1 MDPFSLMALG
11 STALTSIGKLASG
24 FMGSS
29 LDKLQQSIAN
39 SNTQLLVNK
48 ANLEAQA
55 GQIPLYEGRLQ
66 QSRTMD
72 TINRTLGAE
81 TGKFAASNLD
91 PTYGSPLLL
100 EGFSAGQ
107 GATDLALIGAKANLG
122 YASALSTSAGT
133 MAQAAGSAGQ
143 AAAFGMKATQDVVT
157 GILGAGTSM
166 LSGLSNKNQWS
177 GLQSIAS
184 MFGGGGGMS
193 GGDMIPGAMTV
204 GG

>member
-1 MDPFSLMALG
+1 MDPLTLMALG
-11 STALTSIGKLASG
+11 STALSSIGKLASG

-39 SNTQLLVNK
+39 SNTQLLVDK

-55 GQIPLYEGRLQ
+55 GQVPLAEGRLEQ
-66 QSRTMD
+66 ARTMA

-100 EGFSAGQ
+100 QGFTAGQ
-107 GATDLALIGAKANLG
+107 GATDLALIGARANLG
-122 YASALSTSAGT
+122 YASALTTSAGT

-143 AAAFGMKATQDVVT
+143 AAAFGMKASQDIIT
-157 GILGAGTSM
+157 GILGAGSSL

-177 GLQSIAS
+177 SLNSLAS
-184 MFGGGGGMS
+184 SFGS
-193 GGDMIPGAMTV
+193 GSPSGDLVYGP
-204 GG
+204 